1 MPLGDITV
9 HSARIVSTV
18 QGDPDTWIE
27 GEPDEKR
34 VLSASFDCFYMQGHG
49 AATERTPVGGRKLED
64 PTIIYETER
73 DDGTRVSLKNE
84 DEVIVDPEDDDD
96 LWDVLGG
103 AGQTV
108 PVNGEEIPG
117 VLFQVE
123 GDPAAYQPPGE
134 VLGYEATLKRV
145 LD

>member
-1 MPLGDITV
+1 MPLADITV

-18 QGDPDTWIE
+18 QGENWIE

-34 VLSASFDCFYMQGHG
+34 VVSASFDCYFMQGHG
-49 AATERTPVGGRKLED
+49 AATERNPVGGRKLED

-73 DDGTRVSLKNE
+73 DDGSRISLKNE
-84 DEVIVDPEDDDD
+84 DEVIIDPEEDED

-103 AGQTV
+103 EGQTV
-108 PVNGEEIPG
+108 PVNGEQIPG

-123 GDPAAYQPPGE
+123 GDPGAYQPPGR
-134 VLGYEATLKRV
+134 VIGYEATLKRV
-145 LD
+145 ID